1 MAVAALALLVPALAG
16 PASAQVAP
24 RTIVVRGRTLAPDGK
39 PLAGARVMARGSV
52 SVSALTDDEGRYA
65 LSLPL
70 GMPAA
75 LKRLPFRIEVRAEA
89 QGRRLGLSGG
99 GTSLVVDAAWQ
110 AGGGRVRVHSNRAA
124 AANAVVTALELES
137 VPVAWIEADFGGAAT
152 GGTEGSF
159 SHDAILPGEAPPP
172 PAETPPM
179 PRAVAPPAGT
189 ADPNP
194 APAAIARDSVALA
207 DAPPPLAP
215 RDSVAVATAPP
226 PAAPRDSAAVA
237 TVPPPA
243 PARDSVV
250 PAPAPPAATR
260 DSVVLAPAPPA
271 ATRDSVALAT
281 APPPAAPRA
290 VPRNSARSAPPPP
303 RVVASSREVA
313 APPPRPSAVRAMDPY
328 VRRDS
333 VPRADTCRCSVRGT
347 VEIGW
352 DRPLEEHTP
361 VTLVLDAPGA
371 RPVEVSLFMGAP
383 REFRFGPLP
392 CGEWRLGYKAGGRL
406 RYADARGDSTRVVPC
421 TGATETR
428 IVLLPLRR

>member
-1 MAVAALALLVPALAG
+1 MAARRAARICTKSLRSAEGRKAAGRGFARRVAVAALALLVPALAG
-16 PASAQVAP
+16 LASAQVAP

-39 PLAGARVMARGSV
+39 SLAGARVMARGSV

-110 AGGGRVRVHSNRAA
+110 AGSGRVRVHSNRAA

-152 GGTEGSF
+152 GGAEGSF
-159 SHDAILPGEAPPP
+159 SRDAILPGEAP
-172 PAETPPM
+172 
-179 PRAVAPPAGT
+179 
-189 ADPNP
+189 
-194 APAAIARDSVALA
+194 
-207 DAPPPLAP
+207 
-215 RDSVAVATAPP
+215 PP

-250 PAPAPPAATR
+250 
-260 DSVVLAPAPPA
+260 LAPAPPA
-271 ATRDSVALAT
+271 ATRDSVAPAT

-290 VPRNSARSAPPPP
+290 VPRNSARSAAPPP